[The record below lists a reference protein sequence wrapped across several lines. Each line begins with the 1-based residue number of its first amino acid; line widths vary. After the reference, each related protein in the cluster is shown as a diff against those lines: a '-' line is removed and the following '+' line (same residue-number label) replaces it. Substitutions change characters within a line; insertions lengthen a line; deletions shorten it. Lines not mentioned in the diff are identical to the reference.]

1 MATVARFLLDTNI
14 VSHLVR
20 NPAGPVALRIAEAGE
35 ETVCVNVV
43 IAAELRFGARKK
55 RSRKLTRQL
64 NKILGALDILPLDS
78 PVERHYAEIRD
89 HLERKGTPIGPNDLF
104 IAAHARAAGFTLV
117 TDNTR
122 EFRRVPRLKV
132 ENWLT
137 GTE

>member
-1 MATVARFLLDTNI
+1 MATVAAFLLDTNI

-55 RSRKLTRQL
+55 RSPKLTRQL
-64 NKILGALDILPLDS
+64 NRILEALDILPLDS

-137 GTE
+137 GTA